1 MPEAFPGFCTG
12 DLFFHFAIC
21 GLSLEIG
28 RAAGAK
34 GLTTVDGRKL
44 NIEKIVSLSIIWTRL
59 HYSILVKEI
68 SFQFEKLRRATEV
81 KLAGQT

>member
-1 MPEAFPGFCTG
+1 MRS
-12 DLFFHFAIC
+12 AIC

-34 GLTTVDGRKL
+34 GLTKVDGRKL

-59 HYSILVKEI
+59 HYSILVKEHFFPLDGT
-68 SFQFEKLRRATEV
+68 SEV
-81 KLAGQT
+81 SLKCSLQAGEGWAGC